1 MIIVPE
7 IVEMDED
14 DGMDEALLERATKL
28 IDEIVT
34 SFMKLLFNYLW
45 QDGWFLELATQEAA
59 QNSEDAIWSR
69 ELSSK

>member
-45 QDGWFLELATQEAA
+45 QDG
-59 QNSEDAIWSR
+59 
-69 ELSSK
+69 